1 MKKFWDFKKKDKVGE
16 LYLYGEISQ
25 STWWGDEITPKQF
38 KADLDALG
46 DVDTLNV
53 YINSPGGDVF
63 AGWSIINILQRH
75 KAQTVGYNDGLAAS
89 VAFDIFQSM
98 DKRVAMQNSMFMT
111 HNCWAIVMGNRFDL
125 RKMADEMEKIDGMM
139 AEMVAK
145 KSGKT
150 AEEVTAIQDAE
161 TWYSATEAVN
171 EGFADELSEPKQIA
185 ACVTQTWMAKYKHP
199 PEGLEKEEA
208 PPEKEEAPQVA
219 EQGGIFMPVKQGD
232 EQPVSDTQKRRFAQT
247 NRKFKMTEAQH
258 DA

>member
-1 MKKFWDFKKKDKVGE
+1 MKKFWDFKKKGAVSE

-38 KADLDALG
+38 KNDLDALG

-75 KAQTVGYNDGLAAS
+75 KAQKVGYNDGLAAS

-98 DKRVAMQNSMFMT
+98 DKRIAMQNSMFMS

-139 AEMVAK
+139 AETVAK

-150 AEEVTAIQDAE
+150 IEEVSAIQDAE
-161 TWYSATEAVN
+161 TWYTATEAVS

-185 ACVTQTWMAKYKHP
+185 ACITPTWLAMYKHP
-199 PEGLEKEEA
+199 PEGLEKGLEA
-208 PPEKEEAPQVA
+208 A
-219 EQGGIFMPVKQGD
+219 EQGGIFMPVEQGD
-232 EQPVSDTQKRRFAQT
+232 EQPVADTQKRRFAQT
-247 NRKFKMTEAQH
+247 NRKFKMLEV
-258 DA
+258 